1 MSINNCCS
9 RLYWKTKTWNRICL
23 MFLLMYC
30 YDLLLT
36 LMEAY
41 VDNSRKI
48 SVYII
53 ECLSVKFTE
62 SHDVY
67 EIKLSK
73 SHHRDE
79 SGGRCCSS
87 VSNNETFFF
96 WAQTQTEQ
104 KANASLTSERKC
116 FWVHVSFD
124 SFSMINDCS
133 VGSCCVYACVF
144 VFHNLGVKETEA
156 DY

>member
-1 MSINNCCS
+1 
-9 RLYWKTKTWNRICL
+9 
-23 MFLLMYC
+23 MFLLMFC

-67 EIKLSK
+67 EINTTE

-96 WAQTQTEQ
+96 
-104 KANASLTSERKC
+104 
-116 FWVHVSFD
+116 
-124 SFSMINDCS
+124 
-133 VGSCCVYACVF
+133 
-144 VFHNLGVKETEA
+144 
-156 DY
+156 